1 MRAFEQAAEIFFA
14 GDDFRPFLVAE
25 VGHGFV
31 FHFKPFEAH
40 DADVFLVFF
49 PDLALAQ
56 FHFVIIRIDRGR
68 GDRIVAK
75 R

>member
-14 GDDFRPFLVAE
+14 GDVLRAFLVAK
-25 VGHGFV
+25 VGQGFV
-31 FHFKPFEAH
+31 FHLEPFEAH
-40 DADVFLVFF
+40 DADVFLFLF

-56 FHFVIIRIDRGR
+56 FHFVIIRIVCGR